1 MELFEQI
8 RRDRD
13 REGLSTR
20 ALAVRHGVHRRAVRQ
35 ALASPVPPVK
45 RSPVWRP
52 APKLGEHHALI
63 DAWLEADRDAP
74 RKQRHTAR
82 RVWQR
87 LVEEHGAV
95 VSERQVSRYD
105 TSTIP
110 PRGTLSRIV
119 FAKMDLGAVATRYGL
134 RVGISSGASRFELGG
149 RSAVRRASHRAP
161 IVAGALLVALLV
173 ALLAGMYVY
182 DQGQRNVIAKG
193 VRVAGVDLGG
203 LKPDAARRR
212 IYGALLA
219 PLKRPV
225 TVHFGRF

>member
-1 MELFEQI
+1 MELEWEAVEGMRSRMELFEQI

-87 LVEEHGAV
+87 LVESDRVRAA
-95 VSERQVSRYD
+95 
-105 TSTIP
+105 
-110 PRGTLSRIV
+110 PR
-119 FAKMDLGAVATRYGL
+119 VATAMRARFRAHPPKSSL
-134 RVGISSGASRFELGG
+134 RPAR
-149 RSAVRRASHRAP
+149 
-161 IVAGALLVALLV
+161 
-173 ALLAGMYVY
+173 
-182 DQGQRNVIAKG
+182 
-193 VRVAGVDLGG
+193 
-203 LKPDAARRR
+203 PDPDR
-212 IYGALLA
+212 
-219 PLKRPV
+219 
-225 TVHFGRF
+225 T